1 MNTIY
6 KSTNKVNG
14 KSYIGFDSSWPN
26 RKKRHKVN
34 ASSGKEG
41 KFYEAIRKYGWKSF
55 EWEILYQSEDKEHT
69 LNIMEPQYIKE
80 YDTFNCGYNMTEGGE
95 GCFGATSN
103 KIWINNGHNHKRLE
117 KGQLMPEG
125 WTKGR
130 LKIKRKVGM
139 SDESKLRIGQK
150 NKEHGVVAKLNQQI
164 LTCPHCSK
172 KANVGLMKRWHFDN
186 CKQKNLIRVVFLSAD
201 VVLRN

>member
-150 NKEHGVVAKLNQQI
+150 NKGRLIDGKNSAAKPVTYNNKDYYSLRHAAESNNTTSYFI
-164 LTCPHCSK
+164 K
-172 KANVGLMKRWHFDN
+172 KQLGL
-186 CKQKNLIRVVFLSAD
+186 I
-201 VVLRN
+201 

>member
-6 KSTNKVNG
+6 KSTNKITG

-26 RKKRHKVN
+26 RKRRHKTN
-34 ASSGKEG
+34 SISREG
-41 KFYEAIRKYGWKSF
+41 KFYDSIRKHGWNNF
-55 EWEILYQSEDKEHT
+55 IWEIIYQSEDTEHT
-69 LNIMEPQYIKE
+69 LNIMEPLFIKK
-80 YDTFNCGYNMTEGGE
+80 YNTFHNGYNMTEGGE

-103 KIWINNGHNHKRLE
+103 KIWINDGVNHKRLE
-117 KGQLMPEG
+117 KSQLIPEG

-130 LKIKRKVGM
+130 LKVKRKVGM
-139 SDESKLRIGQK
+139 SDESKQRIGQK

-164 LTCPHCSK
+164 LACPHCSK

-186 CKQKNLIRVVFLSAD
+186 CKQKPN
-201 VVLRN
+201 

>member
-103 KIWINNGHNHKRLE
+103 KIRINNGHNHKRLE

-150 NKEHGVVAKLNQQI
+150 NKGRLIDGKNSAAKPVTYNNKDYYSLRHAAESNNTTSYFI
-164 LTCPHCSK
+164 K
-172 KANVGLMKRWHFDN
+172 KQLGL
-186 CKQKNLIRVVFLSAD
+186 I
-201 VVLRN
+201 

>member
-103 KIWINNGHNHKRLE
+103 KIWINNGHKHKRLE

-150 NKEHGVVAKLNQQI
+150 NKGRLIDGRNSAAKPVTYNNKDYYSLRHAAESNNTTSYFI
-164 LTCPHCSK
+164 K
-172 KANVGLMKRWHFDN
+172 KQLGL
-186 CKQKNLIRVVFLSAD
+186 I
-201 VVLRN
+201 